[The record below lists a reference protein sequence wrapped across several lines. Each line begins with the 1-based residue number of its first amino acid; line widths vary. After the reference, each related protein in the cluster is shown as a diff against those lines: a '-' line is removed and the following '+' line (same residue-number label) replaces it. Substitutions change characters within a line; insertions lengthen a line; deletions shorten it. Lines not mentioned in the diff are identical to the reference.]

1 MKFCIKRN
9 SYKRPVICQ
18 GDFTTE
24 TQIHVINRDT
34 KMEELSH
41 MQVIL
46 PLIWDLGISLRL
58 MVKHLLVGSV
68 FLK

>member
-1 MKFCIKRN
+1 M
-9 SYKRPVICQ
+9 Y
-18 GDFTTE
+18 E
-24 TQIHVINRDT
+24 INRDT

-46 PLIWDLGISLRL
+46 PLIWDLGISLCL
-58 MVKHLLVGSV
+58 MVKHLPVGSV